1 MLQTVEFVS
10 FVEIVE
16 GFVINSKWYKQ
27 IYWSFRKLYIKLQHS
42 NELLI
47 PSPRQ
52 LWLFHYPASGVS
64 HKGMSTLSVAMPK
77 CLALGMGICKASL
90 DAHQQGLCLLLC
102 GAKRCLSWSTGNTKM
117 AGCLLPLSRTNLLPE
132 RLLGSSRI
140 CSRSTVLHSYGQT
153 SL

>member
-52 LWLFHYPASGVS
+52 L
-64 HKGMSTLSVAMPK
+64 
-77 CLALGMGICKASL
+77 
-90 DAHQQGLCLLLC
+90 
-102 GAKRCLSWSTGNTKM
+102 
-117 AGCLLPLSRTNLLPE
+117 
-132 RLLGSSRI
+132 
-140 CSRSTVLHSYGQT
+140 
-153 SL
+153 